1 MTEHEQNLCDLAAM
15 FAMMGLLARRDTNLN
30 WLAGD
35 AYDFAE
41 QLMIVREER
50 VNKNQVDQGIAAIR
64 PKRKYER
71 KSTS

>member
-1 MTEHEQNLCDLAAM
+1 MNEHEQNLRDLAAM
-15 FAMMGLLARRDTNLN
+15 FAMMGLLTRGDTDLN
-30 WLAGD
+30 WLAKD

-41 QLMIVREER
+41 QLMVVRGER
-50 VNKNQVDQGIAAIR
+50 MNQTNDDQGIAAIR